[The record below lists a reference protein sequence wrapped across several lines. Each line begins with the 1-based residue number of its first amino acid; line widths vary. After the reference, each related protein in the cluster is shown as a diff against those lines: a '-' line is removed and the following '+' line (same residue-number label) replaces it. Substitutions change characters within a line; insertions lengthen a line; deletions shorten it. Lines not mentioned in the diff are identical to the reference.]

1 MYKRQTYYR
10 GVGEEQALAAANLWA
25 EMFADDSTAHVAS
38 AVKALIAT
46 DEKGYPPSI
55 GAVKAQLRKITQPP
69 SMAPV
74 EAWGLVWRAIQRSGY
89 NSREEF
95 EKLPPTLRRL
105 VGSSDQLKAW
115 SMMDAG
121 TVQSVIASNF
131 QRSYQTRAK
140 QEEEFQALPSDIK
153 TMAPSQILR
162 YRICISLLS
171 LFYSYRIIEL
181 GRPIFYFLSPYLSL
195 YKHKTF

>member
-1 MYKRQTYYR
+1 MNLEETLAIMGILQIAYPTYYR
-10 GVGEEQALAAANLWA
+10 GVGKEQALAAANLWA
-25 EMFADDSTAHVAS
+25 EMFADDSPAHVAA

-105 VGSSDQLKAW
+105 VGSPDQLKAW

-131 QRSYQTRAK
+131 QRSYQARAK

-153 TMAPSQILR
+153 TMIGGLAERLA
-162 YRICISLLS
+162 L
-171 LFYSYRIIEL
+171 E
-181 GRPIFYFLSPYLSL
+181 GN
-195 YKHKTF
+195 T

>member
-1 MYKRQTYYR
+1 MNLEETLAIMGVLQIAYPTYYR

-153 TMAPSQILR
+153 TMIGGLAERLA
-162 YRICISLLS
+162 L
-171 LFYSYRIIEL
+171 E
-181 GRPIFYFLSPYLSL
+181 G
-195 YKHKTF
+195 